1 VSRKAAE
8 NRTEVREIMSIT
20 VTFWGTRGS
29 IATPGPGTVEFGG
42 NTSCV
47 EVEAGGDR
55 IIFDTGTGVRGLGQK
70 MLRERQAQAG
80 ARPLS
85 AAIFYSHV
93 HWDHIQ
99 GLPFFTPLFI
109 PGAQLHFYAQKGDMA
124 LRDVLTLQM
133 SYPVFPVRLSDLASS
148 LAFTEIADGARVQLP
163 GGAVVSCARLNH
175 PNGVLSYRV
184 DHGGASVVY
193 ATDTEHYSCVDPR
206 LQRLAQGADLLVYDA
221 MYDDDEYA
229 GTRGAPRTGWGH
241 STWREGIKVADAAGV
256 RRLCLFHH
264 DPAHDDDCVRRIEA
278 EAAARRPGTF
288 AAREGAQVV
297 LCATAEVVAA

>member
-1 VSRKAAE
+1 
-8 NRTEVREIMSIT
+8 MSIT
-20 VTFWGTRGS
+20 VTFFGTRGS

-47 EVEAGGDR
+47 EVIAGGDR
-55 IIFDTGTGVRGLGQK
+55 IVFDTGTGVRGVGQK
-70 MLRERQAQAG
+70 MLRERPPG
-80 ARPLS
+80 SGKPLS
-85 AAIFYSHV
+85 ASIFYSHV

-109 PGAQLHFYAQKGDMA
+109 PGSQLHFYGQKGDMT
-124 LRDVLTLQM
+124 LREVLSLQM

-148 LAFTEIADGARVQLP
+148 LSFTELTDGARVTLP

-184 DHGGASVVY
+184 DHDGASVVY

-206 LQRLAQGADLLVYDA
+206 LVRLAQGADLLIYDA

-229 GTRGAPRTGWGH
+229 GARGAPRTGWGH
-241 STWREGIKVADAAGV
+241 STWREGIKVADAAKV
-256 RRLCLFHH
+256 DRLCLFHH
-264 DPAHDDDCVRRIEA
+264 DPAHDDACVRAIEA

-288 AAREGAQVV
+288 AAREGAKVCLAGAAGADAQGGRG
-297 LCATAEVVAA
+297 AAPPTAAEVVAA